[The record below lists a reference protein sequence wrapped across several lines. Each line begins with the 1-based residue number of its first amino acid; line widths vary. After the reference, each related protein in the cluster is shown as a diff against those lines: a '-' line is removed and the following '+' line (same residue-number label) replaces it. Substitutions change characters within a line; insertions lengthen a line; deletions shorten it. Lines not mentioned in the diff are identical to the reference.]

1 MKPEKD
7 AASRLAWTERARK
20 PVFKTAIFSVC
31 ETECESPEGG
41 QAVFS
46 VLECNPW
53 ALVMPLIRTERG
65 EEFVMVRQWRHG
77 LGGLSVEFPGGVVE
91 TGEDS
96 AAGARRELREET
108 GYRAKKLT
116 LLGKMNPNPA
126 FMGNTISFFLA
137 EELEF
142 EGDQKLDKDEF
153 VNVETHP
160 VDEVLRNMGE
170 PPYSHALMAAALSFW
185 HKHKL

>member
-1 MKPEKD
+1 MNPQKD
-7 AASRLAWTERARK
+7 AAGRLAWTERGRK

-41 QAVFS
+41 RSVFS

-53 ALVMPLIRTERG
+53 ALVMPVITTARG
-65 EEFVMVRQWRHG
+65 DEFVMVRQWRHG
-77 LGGLSVEFPGGVVE
+77 LGGLSVEFPGGVIE
-91 TGEDS
+91 TGEDA
-96 AAGARRELREET
+96 AAGALRELREET
-108 GYRAKKLT
+108 GYRAQNLT

-126 FMGNTISFFLA
+126 FMCNTISFFLA
-137 EELEF
+137 DGLVF
-142 EGDQKLDKDEF
+142 EGAQELDKDEY

-160 VDEVLRNMGE
+160 VDEVLRDMGE

-185 HKHKL
+185 RKPRL